1 MITLIIGKKDKTKTA
16 LEAFL
21 DNDNTFFISNG
32 NTLYNTEVIIKKYL
46 DRDFPEDKKSKYIYQ
61 PNIDLTKVSNLAI
74 DKRMRN
80 SNLVIDANVFETSSL
95 KDLKHFSYMNNI
107 NVILTVNS
115 IYEESIRVVK
125 L

>member
-1 MITLIIGKKDKTKTA
+1 MITLIIGKEGKTKTA

-32 NTLYNTEVIIKKYL
+32 NTIYNTEVIINKYL
-46 DRDFPEDKKSKYIYQ
+46 DREFPEDKKSKFIYQ
-61 PNIDLTKVSNLAI
+61 PDINLTKISNLAI

-80 SNLVIDANVFETSSL
+80 HNLVVDANILETSNL
-95 KDLKHFSYMNNI
+95 KDINHFSFMNNI

-115 IYEESIRVVK
+115 KYEDSVRVVK

>member
-1 MITLIIGKKDKTKTA
+1 MITLIIGKEGKTKTA

-46 DRDFPEDKKSKYIYQ
+46 NRDFPEDKKSKYIYQ
-61 PNIDLTKVSNLAI
+61 RDINLSKISNLAI

-80 SNLVIDANVFETSSL
+80 SNLVIDANILETSTL
-95 KDLKHFSYMNNI
+95 KDLNHFTFMNNI
-107 NVILTVNS
+107 NLILTVNS
-115 IYEESIRVVK
+115 KNEDSIRVVK

>member
-1 MITLIIGKKDKTKTA
+1 MITLIIGKEGKTKTA

-46 DRDFPEDKKSKYIYQ
+46 DKDFPEDKKSKYIYQ
-61 PNIDLTKVSNLAI
+61 RDINLTKVSNLAI

-80 SNLVIDANVFETSSL
+80 SNLIIDADILETSTL
-95 KDLKHFSYMNNI
+95 KDIRHFAFMNNI

-115 IYEESIRVVK
+115 KQEESVRVIK